1 MSLALSS
8 DMPNIAYLGTGLL
21 GSAFVEAALSRGDQV
36 TVWNRTAS
44 KTQPLQR
51 LGAAVAGTPAEAVR
65 GASRVHLTLRDDDS
79 VDEVIAQCRDQLSAD
94 AIIIDHT
101 TTLPAR
107 TAERCR
113 QLQREGVRY
122 LHCPVFI
129 GPAAAR
135 KGEGII
141 VVSGRTD
148 LFDAV
153 LPALQLQA
161 KRVEFLGERP
171 DLAAVAK
178 LVGNAFNVGMTG
190 LVADALAVGKGA
202 GVASSDMLDVLAWFS
217 SSGIVSGRGRAMVRG
232 DYTPGFELSMARKD
246 LQLMIETAEPGA
258 LPMLAGL
265 AARMDALLAEGH
277 HHDDFAIVGRGS
289 VHAG

>member
-1 MSLALSS
+1 MT
-8 DMPNIAYLGTGLL
+8 ITYLGTGLL
-21 GSAFVEAALSRGDQV
+21 GSAFVEAALARGDQV

-44 KTQPLQR
+44 KTQSVQR
-51 LGAAVAGTPAEAVR
+51 LGAVVAGTPGDAVR
-65 GASRVHLTLRDDDS
+65 GASRVHLVLRDDDS
-79 VDEVIAQCRDQLSAD
+79 VDDVIAQCRGQLAPET
-94 AIIIDHT
+94 IIVDHT
-101 TTLPAR
+101 TTLPQR
-107 TAERCR
+107 TAERCAR
-113 QLQREGVRY
+113 LQREGVRY

-129 GPAAAR
+129 GPNAAR

-153 LPALQLQA
+153 RPALQAQA
-161 KRVEFLGERP
+161 ARVEFLGERP

-202 GVASSDMLDVLAWFS
+202 GVASGELLDVLGWFS
-217 SSGIVSGRGRAMVRG
+217 STGIVSGRGRAMVRG
-232 DYTPGFELSMARKD
+232 DFAPNFELGMARKD

-258 LPMLAGL
+258 VPMLAGL

-277 HHDDFAIVGRGS
+277 DHDDFAVVGLRS
-289 VHAG
+289 VHAN

>member
-1 MSLALSS
+1 
-8 DMPNIAYLGTGLL
+8 MPSIAYLGTGLL
-21 GSAFVEAALSRGDQV
+21 GSAFVEAALSRGDHV
-36 TVWNRTAS
+36 AVWNRTAA
-44 KTQPLQR
+44 KTQPLER
-51 LGAAVAGTPAEAVR
+51 LGAVAAGTPADAVR
-65 GASRVHLTLRDDDS
+65 GASRVHLVLRDDDS
-79 VDEVIAQCRDQLSAD
+79 VEEVIAQCRAQLAPD

-101 TTLPAR
+101 TTLPER
-107 TAERCR
+107 TAERCAR
-113 QLQREGVRY
+113 LQREGVRY

-141 VVSGRTD
+141 VVSGRID

-153 LPALQLQA
+153 RPALQAQA
-161 KRVEFLGERP
+161 ARVEFLGERP

-202 GVASSDMLDVLAWFS
+202 GVASSDMLDVLAWFGS
-217 SSGIVSGRGRAMVRG
+217 AGIVSGRGRAMVRG
-232 DYTPGFELSMARKD
+232 DFKPGFELTMARKD

-258 LPMLAGL
+258 LPMVSGL

-277 HHDDFAIVGRGS
+277 DHDDFAVVGLRS
-289 VHAG
+289 VHAS